1 MNTATT
7 PQTRVSNTG
16 NTILYVT
23 VANVFVVAVKIFMFC
38 VKIRMSLA
46 TSDKLVLLI
55 AFFISPS
62 VIGMSVSFTAV

>member
-1 MNTATT
+1 
-7 PQTRVSNTG
+7 
-16 NTILYVT
+16 
-23 VANVFVVAVKIFMFC
+23 MFC